1 MTKLAPYA
9 KAIAALLYGIVVAVL
24 NKANVVPDE
33 GTAAAISAAIEA
45 IVGAVVVFQ
54 VRNQPAPPAAG

>member
-1 MTKLAPYA
+1 MSKLAPYA

-24 NKANVVPDE
+24 NKANIVPDE

-45 IVGAVVVFQ
+45 VVGAIVVFRVPNLSAQ
-54 VRNQPAPPAAG
+54 